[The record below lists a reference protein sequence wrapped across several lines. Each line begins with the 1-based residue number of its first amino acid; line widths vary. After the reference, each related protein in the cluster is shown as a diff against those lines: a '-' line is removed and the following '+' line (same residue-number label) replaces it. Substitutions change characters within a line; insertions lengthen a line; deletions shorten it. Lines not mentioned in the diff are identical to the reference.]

1 MTGSESF
8 KFDVRIRERMLRKG
22 TLSDAEVG
30 KHLEGLSDVAAQ
42 GEDMVL
48 RQPALHRHD
57 EGARKSVPPAPRSVP
72 PPMSASAAPSAAG
85 EGGEGGADLDD
96 DDWGDN
102 P

>member
-1 MTGSESF
+1 MTGSEIF

-22 TLSDAEVG
+22 TVSEAEVN
-30 KHLEGLSDVAAQ
+30 KHLEALSDVAAH
-42 GEDMVL
+42 GEDLVL

-57 EGARKSVPPAPRSVP
+57 EGAANRTKSVPPAPRSVP
-72 PPMSASAAPSAAG
+72 PPASTAPGAADDAKG
-85 EGGEGGADLDD
+85 DVDD